1 MAKAKMTA
9 KEKKD
14 NKELFEA
21 IRFMEQ
27 EKGVPGEFI
36 AEKIS
41 DAITTAARK
50 DYGGN
55 DRIIIATKK

>member
-27 EKGVPGEFI
+27 EEGVPGKEMFLV
-36 AEKIS
+36 
-41 DAITTAARK
+41 TARK
-50 DYGGN
+50 
-55 DRIIIATKK
+55 

>member
-36 AEKIS
+36 AEKILR
-41 DAITTAARK
+41 RK
-50 DYGGN
+50 RYSFVRN
-55 DRIIIATKK
+55 RS

>member
-27 EKGVPGEFI
+27 EKEF
-36 AEKIS
+36 
-41 DAITTAARK
+41 
-50 DYGGN
+50 
-55 DRIIIATKK
+55 